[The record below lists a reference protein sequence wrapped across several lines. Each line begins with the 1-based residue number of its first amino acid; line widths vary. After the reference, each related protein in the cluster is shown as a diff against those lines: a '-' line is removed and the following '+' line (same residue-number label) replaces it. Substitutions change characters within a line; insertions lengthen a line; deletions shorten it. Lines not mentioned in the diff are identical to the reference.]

1 MSSFDDGT
9 SSKLRVSERNE
20 TLFRL
25 PNESSFANAKIQKH
39 KNTKLQNII
48 YNIQTISR
56 IGFVY
61 HCKTLRFLCKKAKNR
76 TFLGAF
82 SQIKFV
88 ILYGNKYNH

>member
-1 MSSFDDGT
+1 M
-9 SSKLRVSERNE
+9 KLASIAEQE
-20 TLFRL
+20 QFRIC
-25 PNESSFANAKIQKH
+25 KMQKR

-56 IGFVY
+56 IGFVCL
-61 HCKTLRFLCKKAKNR
+61 CKTLRFLCKKAKNR